1 MTHTSNNGPQ
11 IKLCRAAIWST
22 AGLFMSLETQG
33 VYELR
38 QIYQVTI
45 FALLLLIANYQ
56 LNTARYYQ
64 FGKKAGKELKAKRA
78 SYEMFTAALL
88 AILDAGIDQLIQ
100 DSSQSTSYLNAM
112 PTSPLFY
119 TGWTINLVSTI
130 LAAKS
135 LSNFVEITMSSRQPK
150 IDQECQ

>member
-11 IKLCRAAIWST
+11 IKLCRAAIWIT

-64 FGKKAGKELKAKRA
+64 FSKKAGKELKAKRA

-119 TGWTINLVSTI
+119 TGWTMNLVSTI

>member
-11 IKLCRAAIWST
+11 IKLCRAAIWIT

-100 DSSQSTSYLNAM
+100 DSSQSTSYLNAI

-135 LSNFVEITMSSRQPK
+135 LSNFVEITMSSKQTK